1 VEYQDRHVTATPE
14 GIRLD
19 VVLAGL
25 GSRFAA
31 YAIDFVIQLVALFC
45 FFQVLNYLA
54 GPNPDETSSLRADGA
69 AALFVLVDFMG
80 YFVIAEMLSHGRSP
94 GKQLAGLRVVLVGG
108 QPVGFLGSLLR
119 NVLRIVDFLPIVN
132 VLGSVLILSTSR
144 NQRLGDLAAGTVVI
158 RERLAAERAV
168 SPQSWSSGAGF
179 AAPAGVSAYW
189 APGVPGAGYL
199 PPGLAHWDVSAVPP
213 EELALARTF
222 LANRHGYTPEARQRL
237 AAQLANRIWPFV
249 AGPNVTPHPET
260 FLEMVV
266 QVKAARG

>member
-1 VEYQDRHVTATPE
+1 MEYEDRHVTATPE

-54 GPNPDETSSLRADGA
+54 GPNPDETSSLLADGA

-168 SPQSWSSGAGF
+168 SPACRPTGRPAF
-179 AAPAGVSAYW
+179 TAPATCRRDSPTGTS
-189 APGVPGAGYL
+189 VPCRPRSWLWRGRSSRTGTAIHPKLGNGS
-199 PPGLAHWDVSAVPP
+199 PPNSPTGSGRSWR
-213 EELALARTF
+213 ART
-222 LANRHGYTPEARQRL
+222 
-237 AAQLANRIWPFV
+237 
-249 AGPNVTPHPET
+249 
-260 FLEMVV
+260 
-266 QVKAARG
+266 